1 MNVHKAEA
9 GPLDASC
16 YHVTAFTQE
25 APFLPKVKSKKDLAN
40 FSVHPDEM
48 PRFIE
53 YVDDGSGPLTWYM
66 WMGAHESGRSVS

>member
-1 MNVHKAEA
+1 MHTDRVLEKSPISRYPALKTPCA
-9 GPLDASC
+9 KKP
-16 YHVTAFTQE
+16 QE

-53 YVDDGSGPLTWYM
+53 YVDDGSGPLTW
-66 WMGAHESGRSVS
+66 